1 MENGKS
7 DPSKKFESIRGDL
20 IQIFDENSGVK
31 LAYLYGSVARGES
44 NKLSDIDLAVYLEE
58 SCDFGG
64 VKMNLVSEIASLID
78 DFDLV
83 VLNEARPLMAYN
95 IVKDGIILFEE
106 SGTRK
111 AEIES
116 NIVRRY
122 LDMKPYL
129 MRHAEERLDK
139 FAEEGFA

>member
-1 MENGKS
+1 
-7 DPSKKFESIRGDL
+7 
-20 IQIFDENSGVK
+20 
-31 LAYLYGSVARGES
+31 
-44 NKLSDIDLAVYLEE
+44 
-58 SCDFGG
+58 
-64 VKMNLVSEIASLID
+64 
-78 DFDLV
+78 
-83 VLNEARPLMAYN
+83 MAYN
-95 IVKDGIILFEE
+95 VVKNGIILFEE

-129 MRHAEERLDK
+129 MRHAEERLNK

>member
-1 MENGKS
+1 MKNEKS
-7 DPSKKFESIRGDL
+7 DPSEKFESIREDL
-20 IQIFDENSGVK
+20 KKIFEERPEVE
-31 LAYLYGSVARGES
+31 LAYLYGSVARGEA
-44 NKLSDIDLAVYLEE
+44 NKLSDIDLAVYLEKG
-58 SCDFGG
+58 CDSGS
-64 VKMNLVSEIASLID
+64 VRMELVSEIASLID

-83 VLNEARPLMAYN
+83 ILNEARPLMAYN

-106 SGTRK
+106 SPTMK

-129 MRHAEERLDK
+129 LRHAEEMLNK

>member
-1 MENGKS
+1 MKNEKS
-7 DPSKKFESIRGDL
+7 DPSEKFESIREDL
-20 IQIFDENSGVK
+20 KKIFEERPEVE
-31 LAYLYGSVARGES
+31 LAYLYGSVARGEA
-44 NKLSDIDLAVYLEE
+44 NKLSDIDLAVYLNEACNMG
-58 SCDFGG
+58 S
-64 VKMNLVSEIASLID
+64 VKMELVSEIASLID

-95 IVKDGIILFEE
+95 IVKDGIILFEV
-106 SGTRK
+106 SATMK

-129 MRHAEERLDK
+129 LRHAEERLDK

>member
-1 MENGKS
+1 MKNEKS
-7 DPSKKFESIRGDL
+7 DPSEKFESIREYL
-20 IQIFDENSGVK
+20 KKIFEERPEVE
-31 LAYLYGSVARGES
+31 LAYLYGSVARGEA
-44 NKLSDIDLAVYLEE
+44 NKLSDIDLAVYLEKG
-58 SCDFGG
+58 CDSGS
-64 VKMNLVSEIASLID
+64 VRMELVSEIASLID

-83 VLNEARPLMAYN
+83 ILNEARPLMAYN

-106 SGTRK
+106 SPTMK

-129 MRHAEERLDK
+129 LRHAEEMLNK

>member
-1 MENGKS
+1 MNKGKS
-7 DPSKKFESIRGDL
+7 DPSEKFEYIREDL
-20 IQIFDENSGVK
+20 TQIFEERPEVE
-31 LAYLYGSVARGES
+31 LAYLYGSVARGEA
-44 NKLSDIDLAVYLEE
+44 NKLSDIDLAVYLNEA
-58 SCDFGG
+58 CNMGD
-64 VKMNLVSEIASLID
+64 VKMDLVSEIALLID

-83 VLNEARPLMAYN
+83 FLNEARPLMAYN
-95 IVKDGIILFEE
+95 IVKEGIILFED

-116 NIVRRY
+116 DIIRKY

-129 MRHAEERLDK
+129 MRHAEERLNK